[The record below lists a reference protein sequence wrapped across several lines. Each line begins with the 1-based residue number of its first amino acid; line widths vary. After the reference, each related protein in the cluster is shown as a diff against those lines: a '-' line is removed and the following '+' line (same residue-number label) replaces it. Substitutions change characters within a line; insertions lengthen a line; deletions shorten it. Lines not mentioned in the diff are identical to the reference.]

1 MTVAMVVPHLLAPYA
16 DGQTTLALDTDAPTV
31 GGALSA
37 MASRYPALG
46 DRVLTEQG
54 AVRPHINVFVG
65 EQNIRFADGTAT
77 TVPPGTT
84 VMIVAAVS
92 GG

>member
-16 DGQTTLALDTDAPTV
+16 DGQTTLSLDADTTTV
-31 GGALSA
+31 GSALTA

-54 AVRPHINVFVG
+54 TVRPHINVFVDD
-65 EQNIRFADGTAT
+65 QNIRFANGTETA
-77 TVPPGTT
+77 VPEGAT

>member
-16 DGQTTLALDTDAPTV
+16 DGQTMLTLDASTTTV
-31 GGALSA
+31 AGALAA
-37 MASRYPALG
+37 MSTRYPALG
-46 DRVLTEQG
+46 DRVMTEQG
-54 AVRPHINVFVG
+54 TVRPHINVFVG
-65 EQNIRFADGTAT
+65 DRNIRFAEGTDTA
-77 TVPPGTT
+77 VPQGST